1 MKNLFKIK
9 LVTISLTF
17 YILHLKKVINIFL
30 FLFSNY
36 TRICINQKLRIEE
49 QQMQIDRLQQKLK
62 KISSF
67 ENEMKD
73 KENLISNLKL
83 VQIF

>member
-36 TRICINQKLRIEE
+36 TRLYINQKLRIEE

-62 KISSF
+62 NISSF